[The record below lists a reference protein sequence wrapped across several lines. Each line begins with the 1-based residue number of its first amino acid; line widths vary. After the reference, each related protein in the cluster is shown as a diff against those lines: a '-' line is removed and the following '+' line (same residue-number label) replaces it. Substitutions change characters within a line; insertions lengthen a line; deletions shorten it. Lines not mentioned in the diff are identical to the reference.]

1 MEDRKEKVYKI
12 VMLIFIT
19 AVVTFMCTSI
29 GLYNYFTKTS
39 DGLEFIGRKVQISE
53 STNSLQEKIEIVK
66 AMLKEYYKGDID
78 ETKLQE
84 SAIKGYVDGLDD
96 TYTEYLTKDEYSEL
110 LVNVT
115 GDYVGIG
122 IYMSSDKDGNILV
135 LMPMEGSPAEEA
147 GLQTGDIIT
156 KINGESCSNMDTNIA
171 SSKIK
176 GEAGTKVTLEVKR
189 DTEVFEVE
197 VERRTV
203 NIKDSSSSVLDGNI
217 GYITLTTFDTGCAE
231 NITKYLKEFQDKG
244 IKNVILDLRD
254 NTGGIVDEA
263 IELSELFIKRGDV
276 IMRSFNKDNEE
287 TVVKSNNTKPL
298 DIKLVVLVNEYSAS
312 ATEIVTA
319 ALKDNKA
326 ATIIGTKTYGKG
338 VMQEIMPLFNGAL
351 KVTVEEFVT
360 PNGDKIQKTGIKPDI
375 EVQND
380 KTASQDAQLEK
391 AIEELKK

>member
-39 DGLEFIGRKVQISE
+39 DGLEYIGRKVQISE
-53 STNSLQEKIEIVK
+53 STKSLQEKIEIVK

-263 IELSELFIKRGDV
+263 IDLSELFIKRGDI